1 MDTVT
6 EDIASAPL
14 PTAQTLQRRQSLF
27 FQTWRFVALNRRFV
41 SMIMK
46 GDH

>member
-6 EDIASAPL
+6 TDIASAPL
-14 PTAQTLQRRQSLF
+14 PTAQTLRRRQSLF
-27 FQTWRFVALNRRFV
+27 FQAWRFLALNRRFV

-46 GDH
+46 GEH